1 MKSFLLLFIL
11 FLGSDAFSQNNNAK
25 PTIAI
30 RLSYYYMS
38 NQNLTNMEGFS
49 SNADYKNALSRSKKI
64 NYYVS
69 ILKNIVSRGYP
80 SFNVYSIV
88 ESNINENDTY
98 DIYMDI
104 NELSN
109 GDLN

>member
-11 FLGSDAFSQNNNAK
+11 FLGSATFSQNNNIK

-49 SNADYKNALSRSKKI
+49 SNTDYKNAQ
-64 NYYVS
+64 
-69 ILKNIVSRGYP
+69 
-80 SFNVYSIV
+80 
-88 ESNINENDTY
+88 
-98 DIYMDI
+98 
-104 NELSN
+104 
-109 GDLN
+109 